1 MSIQPNRVLARIIE
15 QVEKSDWPA
24 LESDLRSSPDGREW
38 MRCFNEPSHSRYA
51 TPFHFWVHAL
61 RDDLAA
67 RSRVDDLL
75 GVAGYALCR
84 NQSFAEWRVEVGSDT
99 FLGISAESDATIY
112 EMQASECRR
121 SSVAL
126 IGDRLL
132 AHFWEHGCGESWRR
146 RGSR

>member
-15 QVEKSDWPA
+15 QVERSDWPA
-24 LESDLRSSPDGREW
+24 LEFELRSSPDGREW
-38 MRCFNEPSHSRYA
+38 MRCFDEPMHPRYA

-67 RSRVDDLL
+67 RSRGEDLM
-75 GVAGYALCR
+75 GVAGYALCQ
-84 NQSFAEWRVEVGSDT
+84 NQSLADWRAKVGTST
-99 FLGISAESDATIY
+99 FLGVVSESDATIY

-132 AHFWEHGCGESWRR
+132 AHFWEHGFRESWRR
-146 RGSR
+146 KGSR